1 MAGLSRYD
9 GDTITVYKN
18 SPDNPSSLSDNFVT
32 SLYQDEQGRLWV
44 GTKGGLS
51 EKTNEIAEK
60 LNAPKFRRSDLV
72 TFVSVSQSA
81 SSLIMRGLQNAA
93 DLIDSF
99 KQVAVDQASAQ
110 RRTHNLNKT
119 CREIVA
125 TTAGKVRKAGHK
137 IEVDIPIDI
146 EVDGYPGAFG
156 QVITNFIDTALL
168 HAFEGVQ
175 GGQMLFNATWIS
187 TDRVQVKFSDNGA
200 GILADNLK
208 RIFDPFF
215 TTKLGRGGSGLGLNI
230 SYNIVTSLLGGN
242 INVESE
248 IGQGATFIIELPLKA
263 PVQRE

>member
-44 GTKGGLS
+44 GTKSALS

-60 LNAPKFRRSDLV
+60 LNDPKFRRSDLV

-99 KQVAVDQASAQ
+99 KQVAVDRASAQ

-125 TTAGKVRKAGHK
+125 TTAGKVRKAGTK
-137 IEVDIPIDI
+137 SKSTSRSILKSMVIRVRLDRSSPIS
-146 EVDGYPGAFG
+146 
-156 QVITNFIDTALL
+156 
-168 HAFEGVQ
+168 
-175 GGQMLFNATWIS
+175 S
-187 TDRVQVKFSDNGA
+187 TPRCCMHSKVSKAARCSS
-200 GILADNLK
+200 
-208 RIFDPFF
+208 
-215 TTKLGRGGSGLGLNI
+215 T
-230 SYNIVTSLLGGN
+230 LLGSPRTGC
-242 INVESE
+242 
-248 IGQGATFIIELPLKA
+248 
-263 PVQRE
+263 R